1 MFLETLFRDPVY
13 FFRLVAILIISIVIH
28 ELAHGVAALSQGD
41 DTPHTA
47 GHMTI
52 NPVVHMGYESLIFLC
67 VAGIAWGAMPVNPRN
82 FRHPRWSDILV
93 SAAGPLSNLVL
104 GSLCIV
110 AIIATRQNSVSSV
123 SMASQVVSQEFLYMA
138 ARINMMLFLFNLL
151 PIPPL
156 DGFSVCEKLFP
167 ALKLDRFRN
176 SPLALFFM
184 MALFV
189 LPITG
194 MALSSG
200 SMLMMSTVTRL
211 VGPWFRP

>member
-1 MFLETLFRDPVY
+1 MFFETLFKDPVY

-41 DTPHTA
+41 DTPHRE

-67 VAGIAWGAMPVNPRN
+67 VAGIAWGSMPVSPHK

-93 SAAGPLSNLVL
+93 SAAGPLSNLAM
-104 GSLCIV
+104 GSLCII
-110 AIIATRQNSVSSV
+110 AIIATQQNSVP
-123 SMASQVVSQEFLYMA
+123 MVSQEFLFMA
-138 ARINMMLFLFNLL
+138 AQINMMLFLFNLL

-167 ALKLDRFRN
+167 ALKLERFRN

-189 LPITG
+189 LPVTG
-194 MALSSG
+194 MALRGG

-211 VGPWFRP
+211 VGPWFRL

>member
-1 MFLETLFRDPVY
+1 MFFETLFKDPIY

-28 ELAHGVAALSQGD
+28 ELAHGIAALSQGD
-41 DTPHTA
+41 DTPRQE
-47 GHMTI
+47 GHMTL

-67 VAGIAWGAMPVNPRN
+67 VAGIAWGSMPVSPHK

-104 GSLCIV
+104 GTLCIT
-110 AIIATRQNSVSSV
+110 AIIATRQSALP
-123 SMASQVVSQEFLYMA
+123 MVSQEFLFMA
-138 ARINMMLFLFNLL
+138 ARINMLLFLFNLL

-176 SPLALFFM
+176 SPFALFFM

-189 LPITG
+189 LPVTG
-194 MALSSG
+194 MVLSSG
-200 SMLMMSTVTRL
+200 SMFMMSTVTRL
-211 VGPWFRP
+211 IGPLFRL